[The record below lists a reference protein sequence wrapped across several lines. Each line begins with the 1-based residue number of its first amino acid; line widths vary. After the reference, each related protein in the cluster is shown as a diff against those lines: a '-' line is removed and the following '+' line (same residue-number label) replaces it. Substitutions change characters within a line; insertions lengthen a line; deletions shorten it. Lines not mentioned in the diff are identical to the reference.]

1 MFIDKLKHAR
11 AERDEK
17 DEREKAKADK
27 KKADQDT
34 SIFELLSKNPEP
46 TFDTLEE
53 ALEAGKACKKC
64 GPRISGY
71 KGCRACMGEWFENIR
86 LKSNSS
92 SWHVKRIEAKLKLE
106 SQKNS
111 QPIELE

>member
-1 MFIDKLKHAR
+1 MFIEKLKHAR
-11 AERDEK
+11 AEWSEK

-46 TFDTLEE
+46 TFETFEE
-53 ALEAGKACKKC
+53 ALAAGARCKKC
-64 GPRISGY
+64 QPRIKGY
-71 KGCRACMGEWFENIR
+71 KGCRSCMGEWFEEIR
-86 LKSNSS
+86 LKNNSS
-92 SWHVKRIEAKLKLE
+92 SWHMKRFEAKLE

-111 QPIELE
+111 QVLELE